1 MSVRVDARRGAGA
14 AGAAL
19 ALSMALAACG
29 GEPPAKEPEGARM
42 PTPNRAA
49 PPLPQ
54 VSQELGQID
63 PALTDRA
70 FERVKPKLLACQTQ
84 GQKRLD
90 YLAGDAKF
98 FARIDAT
105 GKVRWIY
112 LEESTLGDRDTER
125 CVLDVL
131 TGAPWP
137 APVGG
142 EAEVQKGF
150 GFDLHDAR
158 EPSAW
163 GPEKAA
169 VGAKALADAVK
180 QCRDGKSGPPF
191 QVTVYVEPDGSHGK
205 VASVGV
211 AGPTKE
217 AAAQIDCVA
226 AAARAMRFPSPGSYA
241 AKVTFSL

>member
-1 MSVRVDARRGAGA
+1 VSRVAAR
-14 AGAAL
+14 GAAL
-19 ALSMALAACG
+19 ALAVALAAC
-29 GEPPAKEPEGARM
+29 GEPPAKEPEGARL

-63 PALTDRA
+63 PALADRA

-84 GQKRLD
+84 GLKRLD

-98 FARIDAT
+98 FARIDAS

-150 GFDLHDAR
+150 GFDLQDAR
-158 EPSAW
+158 EPAAW

-169 VGAKALADAVK
+169 AASSIAGAVK
-180 QCRDGKSGPPF
+180 RCRDGKSEPPF
-191 QVTVYVEPDGSHGK
+191 QITVYVEPDGSHGK

-211 AGPTKE
+211 ATRTKE
-217 AAAQIDCVA
+217 AAAQSDCVA
-226 AAARAMRFPSPGSYA
+226 AAARGLRFPSPGSYA

>member
-1 MSVRVDARRGAGA
+1 VRGHGGLRC
-14 AGAAL
+14 AAL
-19 ALSMALAACG
+19 AMALVACG
-29 GEPPAKEPEGARM
+29 GEPSPKEPEGARL

-63 PALTDRA
+63 PALADRA

-84 GQKRLD
+84 GLKRID

-98 FARIDAT
+98 FARIDAS

-142 EAEVQKGF
+142 EAEVAKGF
-150 GFDLHDAR
+150 GFDLQDAR
-158 EPSAW
+158 EPAAW

-169 VGAKALADAVK
+169 AGASSIAGAVK
-180 QCRDGKSGPPF
+180 RCREGKGGPPF
-191 QVTVYVEPDGSHGK
+191 QVTVYVEPDGSQGK

-211 AGPTKE
+211 ATRSKE

-226 AAARAMRFPSPGSYA
+226 AAARGLRFPSPGSYA

>member
-1 MSVRVDARRGAGA
+1 MSVGLYER
-14 AGAAL
+14 GAAL
-19 ALSMALAACG
+19 VLLASLAACG
-29 GEPPAKEPEGARM
+29 GEPPPKEPEGPRAV
-42 PTPNRAA
+42 PTPNRAR

-70 FERVKPKLLACQTQ
+70 FDRIKTKLLACQTQ

-125 CVLDVL
+125 CVLEAL
-131 TGAPWP
+131 TSAPWP

-142 EAEVQKGF
+142 EAEVRKGF
-150 GFDLHDAR
+150 GFDLQDAR
-158 EPSAW
+158 EPAAW

-169 VGAKALADAVK
+169 AGVSTLAAAVK
-180 QCRDGKSGPPF
+180 TCREGKSGPPF
-191 QVTVYVEPDGSHGK
+191 QVTAYIEPDGARGK

-211 AGPTKE
+211 ATTTKE

-226 AAARAMRFPSPGSYA
+226 TAVRSLRFPSPGSYA